1 MNLIKIKST
10 LKKLKKR
17 INALTID
24 YYLLNSVPN
33 HSDYFKDRK
42 GEIEKEKAKLFSKF
56 IS

>member
-33 HSDYFKDRK
+33 HSNYFKDRR
-42 GEIEKEKAKLFSKF
+42 GEMEKEKAEA
-56 IS
+56 I